1 MGTFMDNE
9 HFDFNFPWSPN
20 FTFVNAIPSGRP
32 HFASSCWSLQAV
44 PILPFVNVTLHHD
57 HDDDGQPGNRLN
69 TQIIRVD
76 LDDQAGHE
84 TGVEVTIA
92 FGKRLR
98 TLLAEMMMTIVV
110 DQIYQRKQIL
120 KNETHFYFPLKESIN
135 QI

>member
-84 TGVEVTIA
+84 TRVEVTIA

-98 TLLAEMMMTIVV
+98 TLLAETMMTIVV

-120 KNETHFYFPLKESIN
+120 TNETHFYFPLKESIN

>member
-44 PILPFVNVTLHHD
+44 PILPFVNVTHHHD

>member
-1 MGTFMDNE
+1 M
-9 HFDFNFPWSPN
+9 
-20 FTFVNAIPSGRP
+20 NAIPSGRP

-44 PILPFVNVTLHHD
+44 PILPFVNVTCHHD
-57 HDDDGQPGNRLN
+57 HDDHHDHNDHHNHDDGQPGNRLN

-84 TGVEVTIA
+84 TGVEVAIA
-92 FGKRLR
+92 LGKRLR

-110 DQIYQRKQIL
+110 NQIYQRKQIL

>member
-1 MGTFMDNE
+1 ML
-9 HFDFNFPWSPN
+9 
-20 FTFVNAIPSGRP
+20 R
-32 HFASSCWSLQAV
+32 
-44 PILPFVNVTLHHD
+44 VTMTMTITMIMTITMND

-84 TGVEVTIA
+84 TGVEVAIA
-92 FGKRLR
+92 LGKRLR
-98 TLLAEMMMTIVV
+98 TLLAEMRMTIVV
-110 DQIYQRKQIL
+110 NQIYQRKQIL

>member
-1 MGTFMDNE
+1 M
-9 HFDFNFPWSPN
+9 
-20 FTFVNAIPSGRP
+20 NAIPSGRP

-44 PILPFVNVTLHHD
+44 PILPFVNVTYHHD
-57 HDDDGQPGNRLN
+57 HDNHHNHDDGQPGNRLN

-84 TGVEVTIA
+84 TGVEVAIA
-92 FGKRLR
+92 LGKRLR
-98 TLLAEMMMTIVV
+98 TLLAEMRMTIVMN
-110 DQIYQRKQIL
+110 QIYQRKQIL